1 MLVALP
7 AAAVLSAFAIELV
20 KQGSNPSSMVLLLTV
35 LEILTESARCCRCRQ
50 ALYSF
55 MEYENY
61 KKIVFNLKRK
71 LYSRAHA

>member
-1 MLVALP
+1 MLVASL

-20 KQGSNPSSMVLLLTV
+20 KQGSNPSSIVLLTV
-35 LEILTESARCCRCRQ
+35 LGILTESARCCRCRQ
-50 ALYSF
+50 VLYSF

>member
-20 KQGSNPSSMVLLLTV
+20 KQGSNPSSIVLLTV
-35 LEILTESARCCRCRQ
+35 LGILTESARCCRCRQ